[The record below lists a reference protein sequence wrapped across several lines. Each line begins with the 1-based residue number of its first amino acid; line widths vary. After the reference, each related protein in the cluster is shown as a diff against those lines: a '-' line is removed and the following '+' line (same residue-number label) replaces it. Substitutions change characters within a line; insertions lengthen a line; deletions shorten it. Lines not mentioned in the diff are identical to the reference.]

1 MFNTIKFIFGSL
13 FSNRRLVDE
22 SNEHPIWLAL
32 IIFLLS
38 LCAAVLPMTIT
49 SLNVQGSQILTV
61 TENYSLDYSLS
72 VLSRDYLYTDGG
84 VETEDQ
90 VIATIRDDQ
99 LQLNVP
105 TFEADIKFPD
115 DDKVSLA
122 VRYTSDQ
129 TQVSSIIQDIKTSYI
144 VPNEEATDDTLIS
157 EVPSMLIFTPSNYY
171 IYLYAGTARVSF
183 TETNGEV
190 TITSDATAST
200 GMDALCHAIESYS
213 CIQKNP
219 MSDSY
224 AISAISLIR
233 DNLFKVMENGNDA
246 EARLNMA
253 NASLMA
259 GVAFSNSMVGL
270 VHAIGH
276 SLGAVCHVPHGD
288 AISILLPY
296 VLEYNLDVCKNEYAN
311 LLFFLADEET
321 YIKTLKEERA
331 NKTIEIIKEWI
342 NKLNQITGLPNKLEI
357 SDEDIEKVAKI
368 AINDGAIIVN
378 PKKANYED
386 IVEILKKARKN

>member
-1 MFNTIKFIFGSL
+1 MFYYEFQNSTKIISGKNSIDNIPAELNFFNSKRPLLISDSVLNKIGTVDKIVKATENDEIKIGFKYTDVPQDSDLEVINRLCKIYKENNCDSIVAVGGGSVIDTAKGVRMLISQNIEDINELMGNEILKYGVHVPFIVIPTTAGTGSEVT
-13 FSNRRLVDE
+13 LVAVIEDKIKKVKME
-22 SNEHPIWLAL
+22 FISY
-32 IIFLLS
+32 FLLPDVAILDPQMTMS
-38 LCAAVLPMTIT
+38 LP
-49 SLNVQGSQILTV
+49 
-61 TENYSLDYSLS
+61 
-72 VLSRDYLYTDGG
+72 
-84 VETEDQ
+84 
-90 VIATIRDDQ
+90 
-99 LQLNVP
+99 
-105 TFEADIKFPD
+105 K
-115 DDKVSLA
+115 K
-122 VRYTSDQ
+122 
-129 TQVSSIIQDIKTSYI
+129 
-144 VPNEEATDDTLIS
+144 
-157 EVPSMLIFTPSNYY
+157 
-171 IYLYAGTARVSF
+171 
-183 TETNGEV
+183 
-190 TITSDATAST
+190 ATAST

-233 DNLFKVMENGNDA
+233 DNLFKVIENGNDA

-342 NKLNQITGLPNKLEI
+342 NKLNQMAGLPNKLEI

>member
-1 MFNTIKFIFGSL
+1 MFYYEFQNSTKIISGKNSIDNIPAELNFFNSKRPLLISDSVLNKIGTVDKIVKATENDEIKIGFKYTDVPQDSDLEVINRLCKIYKENNCDSIVAVGGGSVIDTAKGVRMLISQNVEDINELMGNEILKYGLHVPFIVIPTTAGTGSEVT
-13 FSNRRLVDE
+13 LVAVIEDKIKKVKME
-22 SNEHPIWLAL
+22 FISY
-32 IIFLLS
+32 FLLPDVAILDPQMTMS
-38 LCAAVLPMTIT
+38 LP
-49 SLNVQGSQILTV
+49 
-61 TENYSLDYSLS
+61 
-72 VLSRDYLYTDGG
+72 
-84 VETEDQ
+84 
-90 VIATIRDDQ
+90 
-99 LQLNVP
+99 
-105 TFEADIKFPD
+105 K
-115 DDKVSLA
+115 K
-122 VRYTSDQ
+122 
-129 TQVSSIIQDIKTSYI
+129 
-144 VPNEEATDDTLIS
+144 
-157 EVPSMLIFTPSNYY
+157 
-171 IYLYAGTARVSF
+171 
-183 TETNGEV
+183 
-190 TITSDATAST
+190 ATAST

-233 DNLFKVMENGNDA
+233 DNLFKVIENGNDA

-342 NKLNQITGLPNKLEI
+342 NKLNQMTGLPNKLEI

>member
-1 MFNTIKFIFGSL
+1 MFYYEFQNSTKIISGKNSIDNIPAELNFFNSKRPLLISDSVLNKIGTVDKIVKATENDEIKIGFKYTDVPQDSDLEVINRLCKIYKENNCDSIVAVGGGSVIDTAKGVRMLISQNIEDINELMGNEILKYGVHVPFIVIPTTAGTGSEVT
-13 FSNRRLVDE
+13 LVAVIEDKIKKVKME
-22 SNEHPIWLAL
+22 FISY
-32 IIFLLS
+32 FLLPDVAILDPQMTMS
-38 LCAAVLPMTIT
+38 LP
-49 SLNVQGSQILTV
+49 
-61 TENYSLDYSLS
+61 
-72 VLSRDYLYTDGG
+72 
-84 VETEDQ
+84 
-90 VIATIRDDQ
+90 
-99 LQLNVP
+99 
-105 TFEADIKFPD
+105 K
-115 DDKVSLA
+115 K
-122 VRYTSDQ
+122 
-129 TQVSSIIQDIKTSYI
+129 
-144 VPNEEATDDTLIS
+144 
-157 EVPSMLIFTPSNYY
+157 
-171 IYLYAGTARVSF
+171 
-183 TETNGEV
+183 
-190 TITSDATAST
+190 ATAST

-233 DNLFKVMENGNDA
+233 DNLFKVIENGNDA

-342 NKLNQITGLPNKLEI
+342 NKLNQMTGLPNKLEI
-357 SDEDIEKVAKI
+357 SDEYIEKVAKI

-386 IVEILKKARKN
+386 IVEILKIQNRKSLC